1 MNNIHYLIIGL
12 ALLFAIFAIVKPAA
26 WTLPV
31 AVILLAIELFSRVS
45 KSLIVA
51 AALALAFTASAQTDL
66 SLSNGLGTNTA
77 KAVSTVANYIAANT
91 NAPAATN
98 WTFAPY
104 YSRASSLEHKNGG
117 GLAAV
122 YYLNPYVGTQIR
134 MQYLDTSTKA
144 NPAGTGN
151 KIWLPNGTITLQSA
165 YRPLGD
171 TVPIT
176 LRPLVEAGVATDLS
190 GRMYAI
196 AGAGSEL
203 DLYHSETAFVKRV
216 SLFYGIEQWQ
226 GQNQK
231 FAVQQFGFALNFN
244 LHW

>member
-1 MNNIHYLIIGL
+1 MKTQFKFIIS
-12 ALLFAIFAIVKPAA
+12 LFAI
-26 WTLPV
+26 
-31 AVILLAIELFSRVS
+31 
-45 KSLIVA
+45 
-51 AALALAFTASAQTDL
+51 AALFTFATRAQDISLA
-66 SLSNGLGTNTA
+66 NGLGTNTA
-77 KAVSTVANYIAANT
+77 TALKVVANYAAANT
-91 NAPAATN
+91 NAPKATN

-104 YSRASSLEHKNGG
+104 YSHASSLEHKNGG

-122 YYLNPYVGTQIR
+122 YYLNPYIGTQIR
-134 MQYLDTSTKA
+134 MQYLDTSTKGQSA
-144 NPAGTGN
+144 ATGN

-171 TVPIT
+171 SLPIT
-176 LRPLVEAGVATDLS
+176 LRPLIEAGIATDLS

-203 DLYHSETAFVKRV
+203 DLYASQTSLIRRV
-216 SLFYGIEQWQ
+216 SLFYGMEQWQ

-231 FAVQQFGFALNFN
+231 FAVQQFGLALNFN